1 MLNHIA
7 FIPDG
12 NRRWARKH
20 GVSIFE
26 AYERGV
32 SKIHEIVDHIVE
44 NKIARYVTFYV
55 LSLENVMNR
64 NKLELD
70 LIYNLLVRE
79 LKKVREDENTYSKG
93 IRVRVI
99 GIREIL
105 PEHIVNEIELTE
117 KATERNENCTVILAV
132 AYSGV
137 LEPFH
142 VLLREFKSR
151 RVEEVLYLLENPKI
165 SFRYFTYLRDVPR
178 PDVIVR
184 TGGEKRI
191 SNFLLPHAPGAK
203 LIFLEKYW
211 PEITPQDIDNILSRI
226 ITTRA

>member
-1 MLNHIA
+1 VLNHIA

-12 NRRWARKH
+12 NRRWARRR

-32 SKIHEIVDHIVE
+32 SKIHEVVDHIVD

-64 NKLELD
+64 SRIELD

-79 LKKVREDENTYSKG
+79 LRKVREDESTYERG
-93 IRVRVI
+93 IRVVVI

-105 PEHIVNEIELTE
+105 PQHIVDEIELTE
-117 KATERNENCTVILAV
+117 KATERNSNCTVILAI

-137 LEPFH
+137 LEPIH
-142 VLLREFKSR
+142 VLLRELKSR
-151 RVEEVLYLLENPKI
+151 KLEEVLYMLEDPRLPL
-165 SFRYFTYLRDVPR
+165 RYFTYLRDVPR

-184 TGGEKRI
+184 TGGEKRL
-191 SNFLLPHAPGAK
+191 SNFLLPHAPGSR

-211 PEITPQDIDNILSRI
+211 PEITPQDIDNVLSK
-226 ITTRA
+226 ITTTSV